1 MCDVQCWQHVY
12 ATAIEPRHK
21 KGSETLTGG
30 KISANLL
37 NHKTLATFF

>member
-1 MCDVQCWQHVY
+1 MPAARSTPQQLNPDTKQGQ
-12 ATAIEPRHK
+12 K
-21 KGSETLTGG
+21 TLTGG